1 MKKQFKLGPSS
12 GNYDLQEVA
21 GDWNVSRGA
30 PLLLLPFFLSLFF
43 LLTPAMSVAETMSE
57 AVLQERTKEVSKTL
71 RCAVCQS
78 ESVWES
84 NAELALQMREIIR
97 ERLIAGQS
105 PDEIRAYFVSR
116 YGDFI
121 LLQPRKMGLNLLLWG
136 GPFLILGIGGIFLFR
151 TLRGWVKQTAP
162 AEPSTLLPID
172 ERNRHRIEQE
182 LRSLNK

>member
-1 MKKQFKLGPSS
+1 MKKIFFFLP
-12 GNYDLQEVA
+12 LFF
-21 GDWNVSRGA
+21 
-30 PLLLLPFFLSLFF
+30 PLLLLFTHSLS
-43 LLTPAMSVAETMSE
+43 AAESMSE
-57 AVLQERTKEVSKTL
+57 DVLQERTKEVAKTL

-97 ERLIAGQS
+97 ERLIQGES

-121 LLQPRKMGLNLLLWG
+121 LLRPRKMGLNLLLWG
-136 GPFLILGIGGIFLFR
+136 GPFLLLGIGGFLLFR

-162 AEPSTLLPID
+162 APEALLPID
-172 ERNRHRIEQE
+172 ERNRQRIEQE